1 MDSIG
6 GVQPFNYSSC
16 ARPKPAA
23 ASAEESSSGISDG
36 FSKTAGLNTELPNK
50 NNVIQ
55 FLGSSGKSSELSSV
69 NEKSFVSPLKLDF
82 PLNGLNS
89 KEFFYIG
96 V

>member
-16 ARPKPAA
+16 VRPKPTAT
-23 ASAEESSSGISDG
+23 SAEESSSGISDG
-36 FSKTAGLNTELPNK
+36 FSKTAGLNTELPSK
-50 NNVIQ
+50 TNVMQ
-55 FLGSSGKSSELSSV
+55 FLGASGKNSELSSV
-69 NEKSFVSPLKLDF
+69 NEKSFVAPLKFDF